1 MAPTPCSTARARH
14 RALVAQLR
22 ADMLDAFIPLAQP
35 WRDATVRHG
44 VAITQQAVDGL
55 AAW

>member
-1 MAPTPCSTARARH
+1 MAPTPCSTRVRGTG
-14 RALVAQLR
+14 RYAQLR

>member
-1 MAPTPCSTARARH
+1 MAGE
-14 RALVAQLR
+14 R
-22 ADMLDAFIPLAQP
+22 ADMLDAFIPVGRP